1 MTEETPPNPVR
12 PLVDVWLK
20 PRRVFRALADVPVG
34 RSDYLLATAQ
44 GMVSWLALCRAQ
56 SVGLHSSVTEIFALA
71 VVAGPLGGILGIVL
85 MTAIYGRIGRR
96 AGGSATRA
104 QVFHVLAYGGVPMIV
119 LLGIWACSALVLG
132 PAAFV
137 QQPPANL
144 DWFPSLVLNL
154 RSVAHW
160 TLIAWS
166 LLIQIMGL
174 SEIQGLVVRRA
185 FGIWVVGQLLVLVG
199 VIILAAVLYGPAG
212 VPPG

>member
-1 MTEETPPNPVR
+1 MTEETPPKPVR

-20 PRRVFRALADVPVG
+20 PRRVFRALADAPVG
-34 RSDYLLATAQ
+34 RMDYLLATAQ

-71 VVAGPLGGILGIVL
+71 VLAGPLGGILGIVL

-104 QVFHVLAYGGVPMIV
+104 QVFHVLAYGGVPMIA
-119 LLGIWACSALVLG
+119 LLGIWAISAVVLG

-137 QQPPANL
+137 QQAPANL
-144 DWFPSLVLNL
+144 DWFSSLVLNL

-185 FGIWVVGQLLVLVG
+185 FGIWVVGQLLVLVA